1 MASHNPDSRRPQVAA
16 APSHDGAN
24 ASVDCSGTGTGSKT
38 GIGAP
43 AGGHPVMQPLSD
55 DPFRPVPPCSSP
67 AAGAGGGAGRAA
79 FWSVTVPCLLAFALL
94 AAHAVRSGDWGTAAA
109 WGVLAGL
116 ACTRLAWA
124 RLVMC
129 AALFAG
135 GLFWVSVG
143 VDLVRFRMAFGLD
156 WLRLAGIMAA
166 VTSLTMAA
174 WGRLAG
180 DAGRLRHNLGTD
192 TAWPR
197 AIAFVLAAGLLW
209 LARWRASSIVLLL
222 SDRFLPGSGPL
233 QIVLAGVYA
242 AWVAGLLLDPARAR
256 KARPRLWALFSA
268 VFFGQLALG
277 LLGAHRLLMTGA
289 LHLPVPA
296 LIMAGPLYR
305 GEGVFMLVLFG
316 VSVLLLGPAWC
327 SHLCYIGAWDD
338 ACSRLH
344 GAAAKAQGKGR
355 RGKGPAPLPR
365 WAVVLRW
372 CLAAVLFAAAFAMG
386 RAGVPVGVAATAAGL
401 FGLAGVAVM
410 AGLSTRRGMM
420 VHCTA
425 FCPMGAVGNLLGR
438 IAPWRLRVGPGC
450 TRCGACLAVCRYNA
464 LDARRLEAGRPA
476 LSCTLCRDCIGV
488 CRHGAMQLT
497 LPGVAPATAWRI
509 FAVLAA
515 VLHAVFLNVARM

>member
-1 MASHNPDSRRPQVAA
+1 MP
-16 APSHDGAN
+16 PST
-24 ASVDCSGTGTGSKT
+24 V
-38 GIGAP
+38 P
-43 AGGHPVMQPLSD
+43 F
-55 DPFRPVPPCSSP
+55 FRPGPPSLQ
-67 AAGAGGGAGRAA
+67 GDGGPGRAA
-79 FWSVTVPCLLAFALL
+79 FWSVAVPCLLAFTLL
-94 AAHAVRSGDWGTAAA
+94 AAHAVRAGDWGMAAA

-116 ACTRLAWA
+116 ICTRAAWA
-124 RLVMC
+124 RLVVL

-135 GLFWVSVG
+135 GLFWVTVG
-143 VDLVRFRMAFGLD
+143 VDLVRFRMAFGMD
-156 WLRLAGIMAA
+156 WLRLAAIMAA
-166 VTSLTMAA
+166 VIGLTMAA
-174 WGRLAG
+174 WWRLAG
-180 DAGRLRHNLGTD
+180 EAGRLRHHRGAD
-192 TAWPR
+192 AAWPK
-197 AIAFVLAAGLLW
+197 AVAFLLAAGLLW
-209 LARWRASSIVLLL
+209 LARWRTATLVLLL

-233 QIVLAGVYA
+233 QIALAGVYA

-256 KARPRLWALFSA
+256 KARPKLWALFSA

-296 LIMAGPLYR
+296 LILAGPLFR

-338 ACSRLH
+338 ACSRL
-344 GAAAKAQGKGR
+344 GAPAAAKGRGR
-355 RGKGPAPLPR
+355 RPAPLPR
-365 WAVVLRW
+365 WAVAFRW
-372 CLAAVLFAAAFAMG
+372 CLAAAVFAAAWIMG

-410 AGLSTRRGMM
+410 AGVSTRRGMM
-420 VHCTA
+420 THCTA

-438 IAPWRLRVGPGC
+438 ISPWRLRVGPGC

-464 LDARRLEAGRPA
+464 LDERRLEEGRPA
-476 LSCTLCRDCIGV
+476 LSCTLCRDCVTV
-488 CRHGAMQLT
+488 CRHGAMRLT
-497 LPGVAPATAWRI
+497 LPGLSPTAAWRI

>member
-1 MASHNPDSRRPQVAA
+1 MPDG
-16 APSHDGAN
+16 GAN
-24 ASVDCSGTGTGSKT
+24 
-38 GIGAP
+38 
-43 AGGHPVMQPLSD
+43 
-55 DPFRPVPPCSSP
+55 
-67 AAGAGGGAGRAA
+67 GGAGRAA
-79 FWSVTVPCLLAFALL
+79 FVSVTVPCLLAFALLAFALL
-94 AAHAVRSGDWGTAAA
+94 AAHAVRSGGWGTAAA
-109 WGVLAGL
+109 WGVVAGL

-124 RLVMC
+124 RLVAA

-156 WLRLAGIMAA
+156 WLRLAAIMAA
-166 VTSLTMAA
+166 VTGLTMAA

-180 DAGRLRHNLGTD
+180 EAGRQHHHRGTD

-197 AIAFVLAAGLLW
+197 AIAFLLAAGLLW
-209 LARWRASSIVLLL
+209 LARWRASGIVLLL

-233 QIVLAGVYA
+233 QIALAGVYA

-296 LIMAGPLYR
+296 LILAGPLFR

-338 ACSRLH
+338 ACSRLR
-344 GAAAKAQGKGR
+344 GAAAKAGGKGER
-355 RGKGPAPLPR
+355 PRQGGRPMPPPLPR
-365 WAVVLRW
+365 WAVATRW
-372 CLAAVLFAAAFAMG
+372 CLAAVVFAVAWIMG
-386 RAGVPVGVAATAAGL
+386 RAGVPLGVAATAAGL

-488 CRHGAMQLT
+488 CRHGAMRLT
-497 LPGVAPATAWRI
+497 LPGLSPAAAWRT

>member
-1 MASHNPDSRRPQVAA
+1 MASEHSDSRRPHVVQV
-16 APSHDGAN
+16 PSNGGA
-24 ASVDCSGTGTGSKT
+24 

-43 AGGHPVMQPLSD
+43 VEGNLAMQPPSD
-55 DPFRPVPPCSSP
+55 DSSRPALPCPSP
-67 AAGAGGGAGRAA
+67 DDGAGCDAGRAA
-79 FWSVTVPCLLAFALL
+79 LWSVTVPCLLAFALL
-94 AAHAVRSGDWGTAAA
+94 AAHAIRSGDWGMASA

-116 ACTRLAWA
+116 ACTRQAWA
-124 RLVMC
+124 RLVVA
-129 AALFAG
+129 AALFVG

-143 VDLVRFRMAFGLD
+143 VELVRFRMAFGLD
-156 WLRLAGIMAA
+156 WLRLAAIMAA
-166 VTSLTMAA
+166 VTALTMVA
-174 WGRLAG
+174 WWRLAG
-180 DAGRLRHNLGTD
+180 EAGRLRHNLDTG

-222 SDRFLPGSGPL
+222 SDRFLPGSGPF
-233 QIVLAGVYA
+233 QIALAGVYA

-296 LIMAGPLYR
+296 LILAGPLYR

-338 ACSRLH
+338 ACSRLRG
-344 GAAAKAQGKGR
+344 GATKKDSKGGKPRKNGRPAA
-355 RGKGPAPLPR
+355 LPR
-365 WAVVLRW
+365 WAVALRW
-372 CLAAVLFAAAFAMG
+372 CLAAGVFAVAFAMG

-438 IAPWRLRVGPGC
+438 MAPWRLRVGTGC

-464 LDARRLEAGRPA
+464 LDARALDIGRPA

-488 CRHGAMQLT
+488 CRHGAMHLT

>member
-1 MASHNPDSRRPQVAA
+1 MPPLPHAAS
-16 APSHDGAN
+16 
-24 ASVDCSGTGTGSKT
+24 
-38 GIGAP
+38 
-43 AGGHPVMQPLSD
+43 
-55 DPFRPVPPCSSP
+55 RPVPPFSP
-67 AAGAGGGAGRAA
+67 AISDGGADGGPGRVA
-79 FWSVTVPCLLAFALL
+79 FWSVAAPCLSAFALL
-94 AAHAVRSGDWGTAAA
+94 AAHAVRAGDWGVAAA

-116 ACTRLAWA
+116 VCIRLAWA
-124 RLVMC
+124 RLVAL

-135 GLFWVSVG
+135 GLFWVSAG
-143 VDLVRFRMAFGLD
+143 VDLVRFRMAFGMD
-156 WLRLAGIMAA
+156 WLRLAAIMAA
-166 VTSLTMAA
+166 ITGLTMAA
-174 WGRLAG
+174 WWRLAG
-180 DAGRLRHNLGTD
+180 EAGRLRHHRGAG

-197 AIAFVLAAGLLW
+197 AVAFLLTVGLLW

-233 QIVLAGVYA
+233 QIALAGVYA
-242 AWVAGLLLDPARAR
+242 AWAAGLLLDPASAR

-296 LIMAGPLYR
+296 LILAGPLFR

-338 ACSRLH
+338 ACSRLAKP
-344 GAAAKAQGKGR
+344 AAHKGR
-355 RGKGPAPLPR
+355 GRRTAPLPP
-365 WAVVLRW
+365 WAVVFRW
-372 CLAAVLFAAAFAMG
+372 CLAAAVFAAAWTMG
-386 RAGVPVGVAATAAGL
+386 RAGVPLGVAATAAGL

-410 AGLSTRRGMM
+410 AGVSSRRGMM
-420 VHCTA
+420 AHCTA

-438 IAPWRLRVGPGC
+438 ISPWRLRVGPGC
-450 TRCGACLAVCRYNA
+450 TRCWACLAVCRYNA
-464 LDARRLEAGRPA
+464 LDEQRLEEGRPA
-476 LSCTLCRDCIGV
+476 LSCTLCRDCVTV
-488 CRHGAMQLT
+488 CRHGAMRLT
-497 LPGVAPATAWRI
+497 LPGVAPRTAWRI

>member
-1 MASHNPDSRRPQVAA
+1 
-16 APSHDGAN
+16 
-24 ASVDCSGTGTGSKT
+24 
-38 GIGAP
+38 
-43 AGGHPVMQPLSD
+43 MQPLPHAAS
-55 DPFRPVPPCSSP
+55 RPVPPFSS
-67 AAGAGGGAGRAA
+67 AISDGGADGGAGRVA
-79 FWSVTVPCLLAFALL
+79 FWSVTLPCLLAFILL
-94 AAHAVRSGDWGTAAA
+94 AAHAVRAGDWGVAAA

-116 ACTRLAWA
+116 VCTRLAWA
-124 RLVMC
+124 RLVAL

-135 GLFWVSVG
+135 GLFWVSAG
-143 VDLVRFRMAFGLD
+143 VDLVRFRMAFGMD
-156 WLRLAGIMAA
+156 WLRLAAIMAA
-166 VTSLTMAA
+166 ITGLTMAA
-174 WGRLAG
+174 WWRLAG
-180 DAGRLRHNLGTD
+180 EAGRLRHHRGAD

-197 AIAFVLAAGLLW
+197 AVAFLLTVGLLW

-233 QIVLAGVYA
+233 QIALAGVYA
-242 AWVAGLLLDPARAR
+242 AWAAGLLLDPASAR

-296 LIMAGPLYR
+296 LILAGPLFR

-338 ACSRLH
+338 ACSRLTRT
-344 GAAAKAQGKGR
+344 AAHKGR
-355 RGKGPAPLPR
+355 GRRPVPLPR
-365 WAVVLRW
+365 WAVVFRW
-372 CLAAVLFAAAFAMG
+372 CLAAFVFAAAWTMG

-410 AGLSTRRGMM
+410 AGVSSRRGMM
-420 VHCTA
+420 AHCTA

-438 IAPWRLRVGPGC
+438 ISPWRLRMGPGC

-464 LDARRLEAGRPA
+464 LDEQRLEEGRPA
-476 LSCTLCRDCIGV
+476 LSCTLCRDCVTV
-488 CRHGAMQLT
+488 CRHGAMRLT
-497 LPGVAPATAWRI
+497 LPGVAPRTAWRI

>member
-1 MASHNPDSRRPQVAA
+1 MASDLPESRRPR
-16 APSHDGAN
+16 G
-24 ASVDCSGTGTGSKT
+24 
-38 GIGAP
+38 
-43 AGGHPVMQPLSD
+43 
-55 DPFRPVPPCSSP
+55 
-67 AAGAGGGAGRAA
+67 A
-79 FWSVTVPCLLAFALL
+79 FWSVTVPCLLSFALL
-94 AAHAVRSGDWGTAAA
+94 AAHAVRSGDWGMAAA
-109 WGVLAGL
+109 WGVVAGL
-116 ACTRLAWA
+116 SCTSLAWA
-124 RLVMC
+124 RLVAM
-129 AALFAG
+129 AALFGG
-135 GLFWVSVG
+135 GLFWASTG
-143 VDLVRFRMAFGLD
+143 VDLVRFRMAFGMD
-156 WLRLAGIMAA
+156 WLRLAAIMAA
-166 VTSLTMAA
+166 VTGLTMAA
-174 WGRLAG
+174 WWRLAG
-180 DAGRLRHNLGTD
+180 EAGRQRHHLGTD

-197 AIAFVLAAGLLW
+197 AVAFLLAAGLLW
-209 LARWRASSIVLLL
+209 LARQRTASIVLLL

-242 AWVAGLLLDPARAR
+242 AWVAGLLLDPVRAR

-296 LIMAGPLYR
+296 LILAGPLFR
-305 GEGVFMLVLFG
+305 GEGLFMLVLFG

-338 ACSRLH
+338 ACSRLR
-344 GAAAKAQGKGR
+344 GAAAKKGGQGGKSVKPRKG
-355 RGKGPAPLPR
+355 GGPAPLPR
-365 WAVVLRW
+365 WAVALRW
-372 CLAAVLFAAAFAMG
+372 CLAATVFAAAWAMG

-410 AGLSTRRGMM
+410 AGLSSRRGMM

-464 LDARRLEAGRPA
+464 LDERRLEAGRPA
-476 LSCTLCRDCIGV
+476 LSCTLCRDCIGA
-488 CRHGAMQLT
+488 CRHGAMRLT
-497 LPGVAPATAWRI
+497 LPGVSPAVAWRA

>member
-1 MASHNPDSRRPQVAA
+1 MP
-16 APSHDGAN
+16 PST
-24 ASVDCSGTGTGSKT
+24 VPT
-38 GIGAP
+38 
-43 AGGHPVMQPLSD
+43 
-55 DPFRPVPPCSSP
+55 FRPGPPSLQ
-67 AAGAGGGAGRAA
+67 GDGGPGRGA
-79 FWSVTVPCLLAFALL
+79 FWSVAAPCLLAFALL
-94 AAHAVRSGDWGTAAA
+94 AAHAVRAGDWGVSAA

-124 RLVMC
+124 RLVAL

-135 GLFWVSVG
+135 GLFWVSTG
-143 VDLVRFRMAFGLD
+143 VDLVRFRMAFGMD
-156 WLRLAGIMAA
+156 WLRLAAIMAA
-166 VTSLTMAA
+166 VTGLTMTA
-174 WGRLAG
+174 WWRLAG
-180 DAGRLRHNLGTD
+180 EAGRLRHHRGAD
-192 TAWPR
+192 TAWPV
-197 AIAFVLAAGLLW
+197 AVAFLLAAGLLW

-233 QIVLAGVYA
+233 QIALAGVYA
-242 AWVAGLLLDPARAR
+242 AWAAGLLLDPASAR

-296 LIMAGPLYR
+296 LILAGPLFR

-338 ACSRLH
+338 ACSRL
-344 GAAAKAQGKGR
+344 AASAAKKGR
-355 RGKGPAPLPR
+355 GRRPAPLPR
-365 WAVVLRW
+365 WAVVFRW
-372 CLAAVLFAAAFAMG
+372 CLAAAVFAAAWVMG
-386 RAGVPVGVAATAAGL
+386 RAEVPAGVAATAAGL

-410 AGLSTRRGMM
+410 AGVSMRRGMM
-420 VHCTA
+420 AHCTA

-438 IAPWRLRVGPGC
+438 ISPWRLRVGPDC

-464 LDARRLEAGRPA
+464 LDERRLEAGRPA
-476 LSCTLCRDCIGV
+476 LSCTLCRDCITV
-488 CRHGAMQLT
+488 CRHGAMRLT
-497 LPGVAPATAWRI
+497 LPGAAPRTAWRI